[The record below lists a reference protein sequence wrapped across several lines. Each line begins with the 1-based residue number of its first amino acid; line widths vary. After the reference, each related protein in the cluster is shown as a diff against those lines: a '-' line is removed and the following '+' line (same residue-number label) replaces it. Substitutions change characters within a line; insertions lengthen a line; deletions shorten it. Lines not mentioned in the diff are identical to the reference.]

1 LKTRTRITEAGL
13 RRLIRHFLNEGPL
26 AEIPPANPGEPG
38 RPAYISLNAADFP
51 KEIFTDQQ
59 IDTTKSSVGYG
70 LNAEDVKLFLKD
82 TKHKWAIFT
91 LPFTASKPSPV
102 GPGISGPPGAPLK
115 DGDFKKTLLNV
126 VKKRAEELN
135 IPAGTKILVVG
146 DGPFAD
152 DYKNVHWAI
161 GHDIFGHTISSL
173 DRRED
178 QTSLELGTLLGDNIR
193 DVYNALQKSLGIP
206 GKVFNPEELHNSYVT
221 GAERDA
227 AEAQLKA
234 ASKNMKLTT
243 NILNRLIHESLPR
256 GKKVAG
262 SETNDIKPDIYAAIF
277 LYPGIKLDKQ
287 TVHDHLDLPKIAD
300 LIQREGVPSKKI
312 EYFKNIISDAADA
325 LFEAYRAHIDRWL
338 ESIEPNTPTLIY
350 LW

>member
-1 LKTRTRITEAGL
+1 MKTRTRITEAGL

-38 RPAYISLNAADFP
+38 RPAYINLNAADFP
-51 KEIFTDQQ
+51 KEFFTDEQ
-59 IDTTKSSVGYG
+59 IDTTKKSVGYG
-70 LNAEDVKLFLKD
+70 LNAEDVKLFLNNTD
-82 TKHKWAIFT
+82 HNWAIFT

-102 GPGISGPPGAPLK
+102 DPGISGPPGAPLK
-115 DGDFKKTLLNV
+115 DGDFKTKLLNV
-126 VKKRAEELN
+126 VKKKAEKLK
-135 IPAGTKILVVG
+135 IPAGTKIFVVG

-152 DYKNVHWAI
+152 DYTDVTWAI

-178 QTSLELGTLLGDNIR
+178 QISLKLGTLLGGNIR

-206 GKVFNPEELHNSYVT
+206 GKVFNPEELYNSYVA

-243 NILNRLIHESLPR
+243 NILNRLIHESLPED
-256 GKKVAG
+256 KKVA
-262 SETNDIKPDIYAAIF
+262 
-277 LYPGIKLDKQ
+277 
-287 TVHDHLDLPKIAD
+287 
-300 LIQREGVPSKKI
+300 
-312 EYFKNIISDAADA
+312 
-325 LFEAYRAHIDRWL
+325 
-338 ESIEPNTPTLIY
+338 
-350 LW
+350 